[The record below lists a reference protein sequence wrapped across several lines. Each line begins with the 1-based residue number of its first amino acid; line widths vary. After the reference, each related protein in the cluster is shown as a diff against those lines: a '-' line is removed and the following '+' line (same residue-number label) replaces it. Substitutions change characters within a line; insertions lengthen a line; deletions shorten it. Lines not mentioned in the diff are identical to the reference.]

1 MDARIRVEK
10 HGAGNSNGCG
20 LRRTLN
26 DRGQGLVEFALI
38 LPVFMLLVLGML
50 DFGSAY
56 NVHNNMTQLAGEAV
70 RFASVNS
77 CGVGC
82 PSIER
87 QVQQDADTSRV
98 IQTCFWFPDSSDGK
112 GHVGNQVQAVLRTT
126 YQWIPFNLL
135 GFVHVGSVELK
146 ATATMRLEQSPDP
159 VPHYTVAPG
168 NDCSS

>member
-26 DRGQGLVEFALI
+26 DCGQGLVEFALI

-70 RFASVNS
+70 RFASVNN

-82 PSIER
+82 PSIET

-135 GFVHVGSVELK
+135 GFVHTGSVELK
-146 ATATMRLEQSPDP
+146 ATATMRLEQPADP
-159 VPHYTVAPG
+159 TGALHGCARQ
-168 NDCSS
+168 